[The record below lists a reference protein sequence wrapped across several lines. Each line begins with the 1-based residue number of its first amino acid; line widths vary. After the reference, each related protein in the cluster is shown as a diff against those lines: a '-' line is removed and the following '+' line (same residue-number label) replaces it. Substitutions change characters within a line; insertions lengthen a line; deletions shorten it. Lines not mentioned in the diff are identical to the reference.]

1 MAELKL
7 YNGDCLEV
15 MKQIPDSSIDLI
27 VTSPPYNKGYWS
39 ANRNPN
45 NGFHTK
51 SRRIDYGTFNDTMKP
66 EDYIAWQKK
75 VLNECVRVIKPTGSI
90 FYNHTDILKEH
101 NTIHPLYV
109 YDYPVKQIIVW
120 NRKNT
125 PKLDKSYFFPVTE
138 YIFWIKK
145 TKDARVKFDRK
156 KAKFVSNVWE
166 MHPDVG
172 NKFPAPFPL
181 DFPKNCLLACTDEG
195 DTTLDMFMGSGTTG
209 VACKELG
216 RNFIGIELDKGYYE
230 MAQQRID
237 AWNKRS

>member
-66 EDYIAWQKK
+66 EDYISWQKK
-75 VLNECVRVIKPTGSI
+75 VLNECVRVLKPAGSI

-109 YDYPVKQIIVW
+109 YDYPVKQVIVW

-145 TKDARVKFDRK
+145 TKSARVKFDRK
-156 KAKFVSNVWE
+156 KAKFNSNVWE
-166 MHPDVG
+166 MSADVG

-181 DFPKNCLLACTDEG
+181 DLPKNCLLACTDEG
-195 DTTLDMFMGSGTTG
+195 DTALDMFMGSGTTG

-230 MAQQRID
+230 MAEQRIA